1 MNFSI
6 LKSEVQNFIIENIH
20 VDISKLIFKGS
31 PFKGISIQELAEQII
46 SKKKAKQ
53 KLPTWFEAENIYY
66 PNKLNLE
73 QTSSEITARYKADLI
88 SGESIIDITG
98 GFGIDDFYFS
108 KKFLNL
114 IHCELN
120 SELSEIT
127 RHNFSQLGVKNVKF
141 VSGDGFS
148 YLQNNS
154 KIYSWIYADPSRRNE
169 SKGKVFMLS
178 DCLPDIPSNLDMLF
192 ERTDHILLKLSPI
205 LDITSALNELKFTK
219 EIHVVA
225 VDNEVKELLFIL
237 QKDFNDIVKVKTV
250 NISKKKTD
258 SFNFIWNQSEI
269 PRFSE
274 PKKYL
279 YEPNAAILKSGA
291 FTQIATQLNLY
302 KLHQHSHL
310 YTSEK
315 LIEFPGRTFTI
326 EEVHSFDRKKLKK
339 LIPSKKANITV
350 RNFPESVE
358 QIRKKTGI
366 KDGGAI
372 YLFFTTSLTDAK
384 IVLICRKP

>member
-192 ERTDHILLKLSPI
+192 ERTDHVLLKLSPI

-339 LIPSKKANITV
+339 LIPSKKANISV